1 MAKLGKYSANEGAS
15 VEAATEWTVSTV
27 LDISTA
33 AVAETALNERTQYLT
48 LYADLACYYLF
59 DIATGDNISTS
70 NDPILPATTL
80 IRIKVPRGLAGQD
93 DTLYFHITP
102 TTSAGSKGVRLVEE

>member
-1 MAKLGKYSANEGAS
+1 MARLDKYNADEGAS
-15 VEAATEWTVSTV
+15 LEVATEWTVSTV

-33 AVAETALNERTQYLT
+33 AVAEKALGERTQYLT

-59 DIATGDNISTS
+59 DISTGDNNSTA

-80 IRIKVPRGLAGQD
+80 IRIKVPRGRAGQD
-93 DTLYFHITP
+93 DTLYFHVTP
-102 TTSAGSKGVRLVEE
+102 TTSVGSKGVRLVEE